1 MISEAYDNDFGF
13 TFTTKEK
20 VVESSGMVS
29 SKEVKDLESQ
39 IKKLTIDHQKQL
51 QKLEKLIL
59 PLLRNLLNNPEC
71 EYIVWKD
78 REEPI
83 KQQIKKILEITQPG
97 VTL

>member
-13 TFTTKEK
+13 TFTTKEQ
-20 VVESSGMVS
+20 VVNSSGMVS
-29 SKEVKDLESQ
+29 SKEIKVLESE
-39 IKKLTIDHQKQL
+39 IKQL
-51 QKLEKLIL
+51 KSEHAKQLNKLEKLIL